1 MRTRVIFP
9 GTFDPMTHGHSDL
22 VARAAKLFDE
32 VILAVAMSPGKRP
45 LFDLAERVALVEQVC
60 RPYPNVRVLGFSGL
74 LVDFARE
81 QQANVLIRG
90 VRTTMDFEYEAQ
102 LAAMY
107 RRLMPEL
114 EIVFLP
120 PAEHNAFVSSS
131 LIREIVLHGG
141 DVSQF
146 VSPEVNQAIRAKL
159 AAPSH

>member
-1 MRTRVIFP
+1 MHTRVIFP
-9 GTFDPMTHGHSDL
+9 GTFDPITHGHTDL
-22 VARAAKLFDE
+22 VARAARLFDE

-45 LFDLAERVALVEQVC
+45 LFELAERVQLAQAVC
-60 RPYPNVRVLGFSGL
+60 TPLGNVRVEGFSGL

-81 QQANVLIRG
+81 QQANVLVRG

-120 PAEHNAFVSSS
+120 PAEEHAFVSSS

-141 DVSQF
+141 DASQF
-146 VSPEVNQAIRAKL
+146 VSPVVNRAIRAKL
-159 AAPSH
+159 NQET